1 LEGIHVTVGL
11 VLSGGGARGNFQVGA
26 ARYLYER
33 NVRPTVITGTSVGA
47 INAVKLAEGEGDG
60 HDETRGLRGLI
71 RIWRDLQTTSDMW
84 VEENWYI
91 NVKNN
96 KIIKHLESKD
106 VRKEKFQVAGAS
118 VAIFGTLGLMYHIN
132 EAYDSAED
140 LINQIKEV
148 LNGQSQSLYN
158 LGPIYSKLN
167 DQSKLDPVKVWHSG
181 IKLRMSIVALESGTL
196 RYVTEKGNVLER
208 DCVTY
213 VQTLPPYA
221 PECLPIAVKIKE
233 LEQQRA
239 NLYSELEMAA
249 PRDKAGIIE
258 KIREKNGEIS
268 YQNQLMTSCKI
279 SYPPQSVPLSIAL
292 SGGTLASASIPLA
305 FSPIKIGNEHYVD
318 GGVREL
324 VPIQAAIQAGATE
337 IYALLA
343 SDNSLEPARSLL
355 NGKLV
360 ETYAKGSANL
370 IDVANRATSDIM
382 ANEVGLSEIEPYIS
396 NVNPNVNVMII
407 QPDHD
412 IHDIM
417 TIDPGL
423 IDIRMAYGYMK
434 ADDTYQARQ
443 ADPANYRQLANQYSQ
458 ERNTDLIY
466 RMRYEIWKLEYEATG
481 YRFEFDDK
489 GRPKYPPQ
497 WIGHNLDAIR
507 QVRDLK
513 NRLSDLV
520 HDRRRKGGYVPA
532 EAQDWS
538 NTWERHPWTP
548 DRGLWLPNA
557 PAAQGSVV
565 RPGETLGI
573 DQAIHSPNGLYSLV
587 FQGDGNLVLY
597 KITKTT
603 GRVAQ
608 ECRPIQAEVNQ
619 LQNQLASLQAQLA
632 TASPRE
638 KAVIMEQIQQL
649 KAVIDL
655 RQGDLT
661 ACNATYPPE
670 VLITRNAAWATGTT
684 ATAGACY
691 LDHDGNLYIFD
702 EGKQIVW
709 FTNKGRNPN
718 SHLAVQDDGN
728 IVIYRPDGSVVWS
741 MKG

>member
-1 LEGIHVTVGL
+1 VTVGL

-47 INAVKLAEGEGDG
+47 INAVKLAEGEGAG
-60 HDETRGLRGLI
+60 NDETRGLRGLI

-84 VEENWYI
+84 VEEDWYTK
-91 NVKNN
+91 VKNLDLMKTITKAVSVVTPPFPN
-96 KIIKHLESKD
+96 PLPFSD
-106 VRKEKFQVAGAS
+106 VIHVFRKLS
-118 VAIFGTLGLMYHIN
+118 DLGST
-132 EAYDSAED
+132 SAEVNK
-140 LINQIKEV
+140 LIKDIKEI
-148 LNGQSQSLYN
+148 LEGFKNSQSLYN

-167 DQSKLDPVKVWHSG
+167 DQSKLDPAKVWHSG
-181 IKLRMSIVALESGTL
+181 IKLRMSIVALESGEL
-196 RYVTEKGNVLER
+196 RYVTEKGHVLER
-208 DCVTY
+208 DCVAY
-213 VQTLPPYA
+213 VQTVPPYA

-233 LEQQRA
+233 LEQQRVS
-239 NLYSELEMAA
+239 LYSELELAA

-268 YQNQLMTSCKI
+268 YQSQLMTSCKI
-279 SYPPQSVPLSIAL
+279 THPPQSVPLSIAL
-292 SGGTLASASIPLA
+292 SAGTLASASIPLA

-337 IYALLA
+337 IYAVLA
-343 SDNSLEPARSLL
+343 SDNSLDQARGVLSKEPIVSF
-355 NGKLV
+355 G
-360 ETYAKGSANL
+360 KGSANL
-370 IDVANRATSDIM
+370 LDVANRAASDIM
-382 ANEVGLSEIEPYIS
+382 ANEVGLNEVEPYTTNRS
-396 NVNPNVNVMII
+396 SNVNVMII
-407 QPDHD
+407 QPEHD

-423 IDIRMAYGYMK
+423 IDIRMAYGYMR

-443 ADPANYRQLANQYSQ
+443 ADPTNYRQLANQYSQ
-458 ERNTDLIY
+458 DRNTDLIY

-481 YRFEFDDK
+481 YRFECDED

-520 HDRRRKGGYVPA
+520 HDRRRKGGYVPE

-565 RPGETLGI
+565 RPGETLGV

-603 GRVAQ
+603 VRVAQ
-608 ECRPIQAEVNQ
+608 ECRPIQDEINQ
-619 LQNQLASLQAQLA
+619 LQNQLATLQAQLA

-638 KAVIMEQIQQL
+638 KEAITEQIQQL
-649 KAVIDL
+649 KAIIDL
-655 RQGDLT
+655 RQGELT

-670 VLITRNAAWATGTT
+670 VRITRNAAWATGTA

-691 LDHDGNLYIFD
+691 LEHDGNLYIFD

-728 IVIYRPDGSVVWS
+728 IVICRPDGGVVWS